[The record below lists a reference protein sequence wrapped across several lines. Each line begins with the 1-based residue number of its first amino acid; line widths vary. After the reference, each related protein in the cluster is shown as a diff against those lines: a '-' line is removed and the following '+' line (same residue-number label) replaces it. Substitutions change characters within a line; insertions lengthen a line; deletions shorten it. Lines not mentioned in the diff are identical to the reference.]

1 MELREDDNVEAV
13 VFGGFKDPIEVQQ
26 AFQHC
31 LRWRVNHCHAQ
42 TLASCLP
49 KVVLDAGLER
59 EALQLQC
66 LPPYAGEPYY
76 MAFLNAISV
85 GKGHTL
91 RACLNEN
98 TCQPATKK
106 RSLEVSE
113 EDMRARKIFTTEQG
127 YLGLGLQSLQRGD
140 QVVMF
145 DGADV
150 PFVLRKHGDDWKIL
164 GQCYLHGW
172 MDGNY
177 FGHAIIDPFSHNS
190 ANAYENTNSCQ
201 DSREDIEPTSQHAY
215 VPPGHDGIR
224 VLVKQDFVIC

>member
-1 MELREDDNVEAV
+1 
-13 VFGGFKDPIEVQQ
+13 
-26 AFQHC
+26 
-31 LRWRVNHCHAQ
+31 
-42 TLASCLP
+42 
-49 KVVLDAGLER
+49 
-59 EALQLQC
+59 
-66 LPPYAGEPYY
+66 
-76 MAFLNAISV
+76 MAFLNTISV

-127 YLGLGLQSLQRGD
+127 YLGLGPQSLQRGD

-172 MDGNY
+172 MDGHY

-190 ANAYENTNSCQ
+190 ANAYDNTNNCQ
-201 DSREDIEPTSQHAY
+201 DSRQDIEPTSQYAY